1 MRHLQLTHFGLIGPL
16 LVGVRCLHHR
26 LEDLGHS
33 RPHTGYCHLHL
44 HRGMHLLQS
53 NRHPLYSSMHL
64 LHSSVH
70 LLRFLLLDSNT
81 LLRSIRSI
89 HSQAPLHTI
98 VGDRGHL
105 ELQRETAEDNLD
117 T

>member
-26 LEDLGHS
+26 LEDLEHS

-53 NRHPLYSSMHL
+53 NRHPLYSS
-64 LHSSVH
+64 VH

-81 LLRSIRSI
+81 LLQSIRSI
-89 HSQAPLHTI
+89 HSRSIHSEAPLHTI
-98 VGDRGHL
+98 VGYRGHL
-105 ELQRETAEDNLD
+105 ELQRDKAKDNMD